1 MSQALLGSLESG
13 MIFAIMALG
22 VYLTFRV
29 LDFPDLTVDGSFTT
43 GGSVAAAMIVNGYSP
58 LLSTIVAFIA
68 GMFFGAVT
76 GILHTKGK
84 INALLAGILS
94 MIALYSINLRI
105 MGKANIGLLGQDTLL
120 SEIQD
125 GIEKLNSS
133 ISTYAIILSMAF
145 LALLIKLACDW
156 FLGTEVGL
164 ALRATGDNPRMIR
177 SFSANTDS
185 AIILGLA
192 ISNGLVS
199 LSGALMAQYQGFSD
213 VSMGIG
219 MIIIGLASVI
229 IGEAVFGDR
238 SIKRATFAVIGGAL
252 IYRLVVAL
260 ALRVGLSPSDMKLM
274 TALIVVAAL
283 VAPKIAASIKE
294 KRRKAARRKQAAVTK
309 VNLAPTAQRGENHA

>member
-43 GGSVAAAMIVNGYSP
+43 GGSVAAAMIINGFSP
-58 LLSTIVAFIA
+58 LLSTLVAFIA

>member
-43 GGSVAAAMIVNGYSP
+43 GGSVAAAMIFNGYSP
-58 LLSTIVAFIA
+58 LLSTLVAFIA

-125 GIEKLNSS
+125 GVEKLNSS
-133 ISTYAIILSMAF
+133 ISTYAIILSMAV

-283 VAPKIAASIKE
+283 VAPKIAAGIKE
-294 KRRKAARRKQAAVTK
+294 KRRKAARRRQAAVTK